1 LNWIKALKLENYA
14 TLNDFLLIP
23 EFASKAGIEE
33 VNFTSQSSP
42 DLL

>member
-1 LNWIKALKLENYA
+1 LDQGIKLENYA
-14 TLNDFLLIP
+14 TLNDFILIP

-33 VNFTSQSSP
+33 VYFTGQSSP